1 MKENQENL
9 QTTPP
14 TTRTSRT
21 SSDQDSTPCKTINN
35 STHIMDDIG
44 DKEDDNESGEHF
56 LYFKRQCQWPGCG
69 RDCGSPNSWRHH
81 MEAEHG
87 LSERSTA
94 QARIQ
99 MQLISQLE
107 VQLNKEKSVLSAM
120 MKHLHPDTEMDTGRD
135 SPAKRRRIDSPP
147 PSLPASLKMSSESSL
162 PPSHRSS
169 LPDIMK
175 LSQRMQQDF
184 VSQGQSFPP
193 VSLPQYAN
201 PLTHLMN
208 LTPSSPALAPLAA
221 LSTPPSMPPSHLSH
235 HNSLRSSLG
244 SEKSPFSPHS
254 LSASGGGGGDSHRR
268 RMTHHDRGNPNL
280 DPEEDLAKNREFY
293 RTQDVRPPYTYAAL
307 IRAAILEAPY
317 QQLTLHDIY
326 NWFTTTFCYFRR
338 NAASWKVKTYSQ
350 FTLLM

>member
-21 SSDQDSTPCKTINN
+21 SSDQDTPSKPL
-35 STHIMDDIG
+35 DDV
-44 DKEDDNESGEHF
+44 KEEDGAS
-56 LYFKRQCQWPGCG
+56 LYFQRQCQWPGCG
-69 RDCGSPNSWRHH
+69 RDCGSPGTWRHH
-81 MEAEHG
+81 MESEHG
-87 LSERSTA
+87 LNERSTA
-94 QARIQ
+94 QARVQ
-99 MQLISQLE
+99 MQIISQLE
-107 VQLNKEKSVLSAM
+107 VQLSKEKAVLNAM
-120 MKHLHPDTEMDTGRD
+120 MRHLHPDSEMDTGRD
-135 SPAKRRRIDSPP
+135 SPAKRRRLDSPP
-147 PSLPASLKMSSESSL
+147 LVKMTESLPPHRPSLPDM
-162 PPSHRSS
+162 
-169 LPDIMK
+169 MK
-175 LSQRMQQDF
+175 LGHHQNFETSL
-184 VSQGQSFPP
+184 GQSFPA

-208 LTPSSPALAPLAA
+208 LTPSSPALPSLAA
-221 LSTPPSMPPSHLSH
+221 LTPTMTSH

-254 LSASGGGGGDSHRR
+254 MPPSSGGNGDSQRR

-317 QQLTLHDIY
+317 QQLTLHDVY

-338 NAASWKVKTYSQ
+338 NAASWKVILYTFKNNYQ
-350 FTLLM
+350 HH